1 MPSGMDASLEE
12 AGIIIAWTSPA
23 SNDMSSYRSDLTWE
37 GTWQTSARV
46 YNRLGKAKA
55 ELAIAIHPIPVHY
68 SWYAGAE
75 APVHCSPPMTL
86 KGDTVPQENEN
97 SRDRSCKENIAT
109 SRSEWTQ
116 YPEEDKIHQE
126 NLSWRS
132 L

>member
-55 ELAIAIHPIPVHY
+55 ELAIAIHRT
-68 SWYAGAE
+68 AGM
-75 APVHCSPPMTL
+75 PMR
-86 KGDTVPQENEN
+86 K
-97 SRDRSCKENIAT
+97 
-109 SRSEWTQ
+109 
-116 YPEEDKIHQE
+116 H
-126 NLSWRS
+126 LSTAAHP
-132 L
+132 